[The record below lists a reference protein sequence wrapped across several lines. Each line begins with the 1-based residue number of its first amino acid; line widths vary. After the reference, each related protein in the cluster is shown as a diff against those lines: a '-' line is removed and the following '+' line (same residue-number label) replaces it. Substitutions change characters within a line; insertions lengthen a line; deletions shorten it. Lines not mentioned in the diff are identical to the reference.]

1 MPICHVTSRNLLKN
15 RDIDDMP
22 IRILLVAMGLLT
34 LAMVVSLWLGLETA
48 RRGPDE
54 PPPVAQITLGGPRE
68 PDAQLGFV
76 LASLTMGQ
84 VLSVPLVLF
93 GGFLV
98 LRIFLSPERHE
109 LPGPNPGA

>member
-1 MPICHVTSRNLLKN
+1 MLTGVF
-15 RDIDDMP
+15 
-22 IRILLVAMGLLT
+22 VAGYGL
-34 LAMVVSLWLGLETA
+34 A
-48 RRGPDE
+48 RFIVE
-54 PPPVAQITLGGPRE
+54 FVRE

-109 LPGPNPGA
+109 LPKPDLGA